1 MRRPDYS
8 TNSVSS
14 SSMTTEFDFTSV
26 VFDGDSSFALTTAG
40 CLSRLGMNVAMEI
53 QISTSTSIGV
63 RDSLSAIVS
72 SCCSKDD
79 MNAHRK
85 PTKKVIS
92 KRIEPTIASPTLT
105 GILPNEA
112 KTKLIIPDMFRL
124 QNRKN
129 RVKITRPKKLIAIAW
144 ASPVVLM
151 NIPREGIPD
160 N

>member
-1 MRRPDYS
+1 
-8 TNSVSS
+8 
-14 SSMTTEFDFTSV
+14 MTTEFGLTSITLV
-26 VFDGDSSFALTTAG
+26 DDSSFACTTAG

-63 RDSLSAIVS
+63 REFLRAMVS
-72 SCCSKDD
+72 SSCSKAD
-79 MNAHRK
+79 MYAHRK

-92 KRIEPTIASPTLT
+92 NRMEPTIARPTLT

-112 KTKLIIPDMFRL
+112 KTKLIIADMLRL

-129 RVKITRPKKLIAIAW
+129 LVKMVRPKKLIAIGW
-144 ASPVVLM
+144 ASRVVLM
-151 NIPREGIPD
+151 NMPREVISD